1 MGKDEQLMAKQ
12 IVRNPVNRNLTYKE
26 VNELSTDEITHKLG
40 QIGIPFKQET
50 FLKDIEKFYSA
61 EELSE
66 NWFDQYSV
74 TANGR
79 DEDFPW
85 LAAWILWERL
95 APANKLSMEQMSDLI
110 DRGFEYLEE
119 NNFISACDKWLEVWV
134 AMKDRIDP
142 AFQNLDYLNRHYKGS
157 FFIRNFCQDL
167 EAELHNAGLKDP
179 AYFEKRINYCRE
191 FCNLFPKESELII
204 HNMRRAIADSYGK
217 LDQYRKAES
226 EFERLVQDFPV
237 NPWGYI
243 GWGDLF
249 FFEKKKDYNRALE
262 LYEKGLEI
270 AKDKEDVEALM
281 ERIEDL
287 KEVI

>member
-110 DRGFEYLEE
+110 DGGFEYLEE

-204 HNMRRAIADSYGK
+204 HNMRRAIADSYDK

-226 EFERLVQDFPV
+226 EFERLGQDFPV

-287 KEVI
+287 KEEI

>member
-270 AKDKEDVEALM
+270 AKDKDDVEALM